1 MDVMPG
7 TTFKSI
13 EPKQLVNRL
22 HKVWANCDPTIS
34 NQMKNTMKMVSTQLT
49 ASSDGTFI
57 YELLQNANDYPMED
71 ESGNPIPVNVE
82 FHITGEYLIYRHSG
96 DFFTPRNIAAISKL
110 AAGEKKA
117 KKNAIGYKGIGFKTV
132 FLDNDYVLLNTG
144 NYTFRFDKSATDVI
158 NTPWQISVSYTHLTL
173 PTT

>member
-1 MDVMPG
+1 
-7 TTFKSI
+7 
-13 EPKQLVNRL
+13 
-22 HKVWANCDPTIS
+22 
-34 NQMKNTMKMVSTQLT
+34 MKNTMKMVSTQLT

-117 KKNAIGYKGIGFKTV
+117 KKNAIGYKGIGFKTI
-132 FLDNDYVLLNTG
+132 FNGNDYAYLRTG
-144 NYTFRFDKSATDVI
+144 EYSFKI
-158 NTPWQISVSYTHLTL
+158 
-173 PTT
+173 